1 MREIWPIGDNNSF
14 CRGRVSQRKIGDA
27 ITTQAKRCID
37 LHKIKDERD
46 ANCNINSAK
55 KKLLQSV
62 HAVERFCSLNRGQ
75 KAWKLIVNGIARTGG
90 ERDFEPSVQ
99 VLARTTV

>member
-1 MREIWPIGDNNSF
+1 MRIAFWMREIWPIGDNNSF

-55 KKLLQSV
+55 KELLQFV
-62 HAVERFCSLNRGQ
+62 HAVGRFYNLNCGE
-75 KAWKLIVNGIARTGG
+75 KARELIVIGLQELA
-90 ERDFEPSVQ
+90 EREG
-99 VLARTTV
+99 LR